1 MTDYYPQIFVA
12 CVSLICFAAVG
23 VMEIWEAGEK
33 RKRQA
38 RLMHLDRLRR
48 EAEMEEKR
56 KQYRKVVRTDPP
68 ALVRIKELGWRQG
81 CGHSMHQWDSD
92 RLVCLQCVLE
102 GRQVARDMGNPNQ

>member
-56 KQYRKVVRTDPP
+56 KQYSKSIRQDPP
-68 ALVRIKELGWRQG
+68 ALVRIKELGWRCP
-81 CGHSMHQWDSD
+81 CGHLPHVWNPDKQRCES
-92 RLVCLQCVLE
+92 CFAE
-102 GRQVARDMGNPNQ
+102 GRIVERN